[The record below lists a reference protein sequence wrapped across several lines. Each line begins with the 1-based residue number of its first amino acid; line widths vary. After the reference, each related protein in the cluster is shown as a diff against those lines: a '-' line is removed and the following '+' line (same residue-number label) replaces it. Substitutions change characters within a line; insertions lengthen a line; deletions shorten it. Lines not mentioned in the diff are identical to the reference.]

1 MVLSNQFYNSEIMNS
16 EEVIN
21 AMRLKNA
28 LIRSQA
34 KRITLLE
41 NKLTELRKSY
51 FQLKYANTLIYLKS
65 TL

>member
-1 MVLSNQFYNSEIMNS
+1 MNS
-16 EEVIN
+16 DEVIN

-41 NKLTELRKSY
+41 SKLTELRKSY

>member
-1 MVLSNQFYNSEIMNS
+1 MSNQFYNSEIMNS

-51 FQLKYANTLIYLKS
+51 FQLMYANTLIYLKS